1 MLDGM
6 KEAEKSLMKQLIYY
20 YYMYAYNIYAIA
32 YNNNILNAIIL
43 CI

>member
-1 MLDGM
+1 
-6 KEAEKSLMKQLIYY
+6 MKQLIHY

-32 YNNNILNAIIL
+32 YNNNNILNAIIL